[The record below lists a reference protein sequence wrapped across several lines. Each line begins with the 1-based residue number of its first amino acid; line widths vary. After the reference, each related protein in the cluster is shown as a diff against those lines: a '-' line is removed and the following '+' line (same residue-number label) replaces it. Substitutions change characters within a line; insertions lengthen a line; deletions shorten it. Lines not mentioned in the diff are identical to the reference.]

1 MRNFDDPLWQFL
13 QDDQFIQWVYSPDAQ
28 LIRYWEEWMEKNP
41 EQADTLLRAREIAR
55 DLAYAERPAAAQ
67 DLSAAIWT
75 GIRDGIDHPA
85 GGVATRSV
93 SVESPLSQ
101 APPSLVRPLH
111 RRRVARYL
119 LAACL
124 AGLLFWGGRMVYYG
138 RFGHWTAASDQNAA
152 NIPAQH
158 VANLLVKEDLDRVN
172 QTTRNQEVYLV
183 DGSRVILQPGSGIRH
198 AAYLQKDK
206 REIYLQGN
214 AFFDVA
220 KDPHRPFYVYAGDLV
235 VHVLGTSFTMT
246 TNKGNGEVTIIV
258 RSGKVAISR
267 KSDPRQAADQLIL
280 TKNEKIVYG
289 GSHDLVPRAAD
300 DRDVSAAT
308 DITAPPIDF
317 NFEEMPVV
325 KIFQTLENAYGI
337 PFHYDE
343 NTFSRCVLTTT
354 LSKETFDEK
363 LKIICEAIGATYRI
377 DMDGVFIEGK
387 PCK

>member
-1 MRNFDDPLWQFL
+1 LRNFDDPVWQFL
-13 QDDQFIQWVYSPDAQ
+13 SDDQFIKWVYSPDAQ
-28 LIRYWEEWMEKNP
+28 TIRYWEEWTEKNP
-41 EQADTLLRAREIAR
+41 GQAATLLKARELAR
-55 DLAYAERPAAAQ
+55 DLAYAERPVAAQ
-67 DLSAAIWT
+67 ELSAEIWA
-75 GIRDGIDHPA
+75 GIRESIDHP
-85 GGVATRSV
+85 GKSIP
-93 SVESPLSQ
+93 SPHV
-101 APPSLVRPLH
+101 PSLVHPQH
-111 RRRVARYL
+111 RRTTAWYWA
-119 LAACL
+119 AACL
-124 AGLLFWGGRMVYYG
+124 VGLLFWGARMVYLDRIG
-138 RFGHWTAASDQNAA
+138 NW
-152 NIPAQH
+152 IPAPSQN

-172 QTTRNQEVYLV
+172 QTPRNQEVYLV
-183 DGSRVILQPGSGIRH
+183 DGSRVVLQPGSGIRH

-206 REIYLQGN
+206 REIYLEGN

-246 TNKGNGEVTIIV
+246 TNKGNGEVTVIV

-289 GSHDLVPRAAD
+289 SSHDLVPIAAN
-300 DRDVSAAT
+300 DRDVSAETA
-308 DITAPPIDF
+308 ITAPPIDF

-343 NTFSRCVLTTT
+343 NIFSRCILTTT

-377 DMDGVFIEGK
+377 DMNGVFIEGK